1 MSKTNN
7 VSSQMQDLQS
17 KYSNPTSSNNSKNAN
32 LMVQMNLY
40 DNEKI
45 NNNILELEEIHDSQ
59 VNRLN
64 SLKEEDP
71 QKCFENCNKFL
82 EENNDII
89 EKQMNKIIDLEKNIK
104 NVVEEC
110 DYLEFQ
116 EEKLNAMLKEQKY
129 VDLANKIKKMRS
141 SIDNLNF
148 YLVKKNISNFK
159 N

>member
-64 SLKEEDP
+64 SLKEEAP
-71 QKCFENCNKFL
+71 QKCFENCMVF
-82 EENNDII
+82 
-89 EKQMNKIIDLEKNIK
+89 
-104 NVVEEC
+104 
-110 DYLEFQ
+110 F
-116 EEKLNAMLKEQKY
+116 
-129 VDLANKIKKMRS
+129 
-141 SIDNLNF
+141 
-148 YLVKKNISNFK
+148 
-159 N
+159 